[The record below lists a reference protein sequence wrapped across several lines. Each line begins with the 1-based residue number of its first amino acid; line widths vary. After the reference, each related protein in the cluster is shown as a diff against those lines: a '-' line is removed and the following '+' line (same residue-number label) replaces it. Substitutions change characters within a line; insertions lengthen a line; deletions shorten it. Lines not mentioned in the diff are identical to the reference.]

1 MRQKT
6 FCNPVNINYQY
17 QHYFNGRESADPAVV
32 IFGGEYFLFAS
43 HGRFDLG
50 VACKGDTQ
58 VDDHHT
64 VEDIGIAL
72 GEAFAK
78 ALGDKKG
85 IIRYGHMILQQIMSA
100 ANCLKKGNC

>member
-43 HGRFDLG
+43 HGSGYWVSPDL
-50 VACKGDTQ
+50 VNWEFIE
-58 VDDHHT
+58 VDL
-64 VEDIGIAL
+64 E
-72 GEAFAK
+72 
-78 ALGDKKG
+78 
-85 IIRYGHMILQQIMSA
+85 R
-100 ANCLKKGNC
+100 